1 MDCHVNQRF
10 SHNDS
15 PLVRRS
21 SVITRSESDEVIH
34 KLCRIA
40 TDFSILKIFKSV
52 YKNLKVFVNIVYIHE
67 GDMQWNVKE
76 KKIYLNV
83 PVLQQNVKTVA
94 CVVSVLNTIEKP
106 DKFPDAFSPKVRK

>member
-10 SHNDS
+10 SLNDS
-15 PLVRRS
+15 PLVSRS

-76 KKIYLNV
+76 KKIYWNV
-83 PVLQQNVKTVA
+83 HVLQQNAKIEV
-94 CVVSVLNTIEKP
+94 CVVN
-106 DKFPDAFSPKVRK
+106 A